1 MQADTKGREVEDMLS
16 LIIVILM
23 MVILFKLTG
32 FAFHIAGKILGG
44 ILNVL
49 HSCNPDWRCHCP
61 DCSSGIVK
69 VNNASQCIEN
79 TKRDLDAFRDELGD
93 IRDMEEIIRPKMIQF
108 NAFRMCA

>member
-44 ILNVL
+44 IL
-49 HSCNPDWRCHCP
+49 
-61 DCSSGIVK
+61 GIIGWLILAGLAVMFFIP
-69 VNNASQCIEN
+69 VILIGGVIALIAAAAS
-79 TKRDLDAFRDELGD
+79 
-93 IRDMEEIIRPKMIQF
+93 
-108 NAFRMCA
+108 